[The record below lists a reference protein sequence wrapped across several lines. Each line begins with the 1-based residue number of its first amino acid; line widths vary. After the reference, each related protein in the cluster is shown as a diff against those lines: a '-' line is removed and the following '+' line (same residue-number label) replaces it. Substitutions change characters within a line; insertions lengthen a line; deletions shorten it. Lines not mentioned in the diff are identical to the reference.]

1 MKKRILRRFTD
12 SGRKMNR
19 NNGIF
24 CAEQVQFVVCTA
36 VHNIDSRRTLV
47 LYVYPKDEVLSGN
60 LTPRWTV
67 FQTRDEYLSLC
78 TDKKGTRWQT
88 CMFDD
93 LNKEYHLS
101 SKCAFYASS
110 DEQRVVRFCKMPE
123 KKGFSCLYALQYR
136 IFLKRH
142 QERKEKS
149 ERQIQKRMKTVG
161 SLPRD
166 IRAFIHRETL
176 PHYIFY
182 DYRKGKAPMPGHCT
196 ACGHDVEIIG
206 VKHNQK
212 GICPYCKKPVT
223 FKSQGRRGRIIDRST
238 TQVIQRTGE
247 HEVVIRIVKAYAT
260 YPKGEE
266 PALSVYENGRL
277 FLTWKG
283 NKLVKSE
290 PFYYCYDLS
299 RLTPWHKGSRP
310 VFSRWQ
316 YNFEAD
322 ECRYLYHRNLDNA
335 LKGTPWQYAA
345 LKEYYLGDP
354 TPLCADMYL
363 KQYLSH
369 PMLEYLVKLRLY
381 RLATYVVYGE
391 DGRYYYGNQVLNSA
405 GKNVAEVLGVG
416 KRYLSF
422 LQEINPGAKQLM
434 LIKAL
439 LRENVQPDMELM
451 KWCSEFG
458 VGEEETVA
466 VPLRFMTPHKLMRY
480 ATDQF
485 AAHKKMAPFS
495 GGYYS
500 MSYLMS
506 DYKDYLCMSE
516 ALDYD
521 MKSDFVLFPKNL
533 KEAHDRVNDLSDA
546 ELSAAYDRKIAKQFA
561 QLQSRY
567 QFEKN
572 GLMIIPPG
580 SAKEIVAEGQKLHHC
595 VGRYVKDV
603 VKSKCII
610 LFIRQVKMPH
620 KPYCTLELKNGA
632 VVQARIEGNA
642 APPPK
647 VQQFIETWKQKV
659 LYASEDAA

>member
-12 SGRKMNR
+12 SGRKMNL

-36 VHNIDSRRTLV
+36 IHNIDGRRTLV

-60 LTPRWTV
+60 LIPRWTV
-67 FQTRDEYLSLC
+67 FQTRDEYLALC
-78 TDKKGTRWQT
+78 KDEKGTRWQT

-101 SKCAFYASS
+101 NKCAFYASS
-110 DEQRVVRFCKMPE
+110 DEQRVVRFCKMTE

-182 DYRKGKAPMPGHCT
+182 DYRKGKAPMSGHCT
-196 ACGHDVEIIG
+196 ACGHDVEITG

-212 GICPYCKKPVT
+212 GICPCCEKPVT

-238 TQVIQRTGE
+238 TQVIQRSGE

-266 PALSVYENGRL
+266 PTVSVYENARL
-277 FLTWKG
+277 FLTWEG
-283 NKLVKSE
+283 GRLVKSE
-290 PFYYCYDLS
+290 PFYYCYNLG

-310 VFSRWQ
+310 VFTRWQ

-322 ECRYLYHRNLDNA
+322 ECGYLYHRNLDAA
-335 LKGTPWQYAA
+335 LKDTPWQYAA

-391 DGRYYYGNQVLNSA
+391 DGRYYYGDQIGRASC
-405 GKNVAEVLGVG
+405 
-416 KRYLSF
+416 
-422 LQEINPGAKQLM
+422 
-434 LIKAL
+434 
-439 LRENVQPDMELM
+439 RE
-451 KWCSEFG
+451 
-458 VGEEETVA
+458 
-466 VPLRFMTPHKLMRY
+466 
-480 ATDQF
+480 
-485 AAHKKMAPFS
+485 
-495 GGYYS
+495 
-500 MSYLMS
+500 
-506 DYKDYLCMSE
+506 
-516 ALDYD
+516 
-521 MKSDFVLFPKNL
+521 
-533 KEAHDRVNDLSDA
+533 RV
-546 ELSAAYDRKIAKQFA
+546 
-561 QLQSRY
+561 
-567 QFEKN
+567 
-572 GLMIIPPG
+572 
-580 SAKEIVAEGQKLHHC
+580 
-595 VGRYVKDV
+595 
-603 VKSKCII
+603 
-610 LFIRQVKMPH
+610 
-620 KPYCTLELKNGA
+620 
-632 VVQARIEGNA
+632 
-642 APPPK
+642 
-647 VQQFIETWKQKV
+647 
-659 LYASEDAA
+659 